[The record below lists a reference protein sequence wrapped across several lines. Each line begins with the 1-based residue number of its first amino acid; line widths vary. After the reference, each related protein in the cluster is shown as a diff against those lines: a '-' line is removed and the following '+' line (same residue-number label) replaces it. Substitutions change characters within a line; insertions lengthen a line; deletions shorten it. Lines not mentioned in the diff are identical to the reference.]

1 MRLCWNVVLEK
12 EADAESSFFG
22 FHLLVLQLLSVSPN
36 YFPVCLQVGPDV
48 RGFPRPTC
56 MPCPMDQTLPGFI
69 GCGPPQPPPPWST
82 CGPPLPLV
90 PPPCGP
96 RSNSETCG
104 AQGDK
109 GGTVPKKDP
118 EKDKVGPDVRGFPR
132 PTCMPCPMDQTLPG
146 FIGCGP
152 PQPPPPWSTCGPPLP
167 LVPPPCGPRSNS
179 ETCGAQG
186 DKGGTVPK
194 KDPEKDK
201 VNTVAVSSCNHFWNP
216 VPVWAAPC
224 PGLVSVGW
232 VIQFVCGVVHLSNT
246 SSSRRG

>member
-48 RGFPRPTC
+48 RGFPQPTC

-118 EKDKVGPDVRGFPR
+118 EKDKD
-132 PTCMPCPMDQTLPG
+132 
-146 FIGCGP
+146 
-152 PQPPPPWSTCGPPLP
+152 S
-167 LVPPPCGPRSNS
+167 
-179 ETCGAQG
+179 
-186 DKGGTVPK
+186 
-194 KDPEKDK
+194 
-201 VNTVAVSSCNHFWNP
+201 
-216 VPVWAAPC
+216 
-224 PGLVSVGW
+224 
-232 VIQFVCGVVHLSNT
+232 QFEV
-246 SSSRRG
+246 